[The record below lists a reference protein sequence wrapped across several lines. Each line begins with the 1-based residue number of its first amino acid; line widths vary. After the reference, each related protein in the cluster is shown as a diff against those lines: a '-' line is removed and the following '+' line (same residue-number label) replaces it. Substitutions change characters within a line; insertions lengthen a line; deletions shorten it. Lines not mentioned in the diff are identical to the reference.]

1 MATKKK
7 YESMRI
13 MSLEGSVLYK
23 NEGFTALK
31 NGKPDPDAFRGM
43 LDESLDTLKL
53 KEVYKKH
60 EDEIGYPYLD
70 GKKLFCRAV
79 VNLSFNRAVKLYES
93 YGNRYVLNGYSV
105 TDADMEDHV
114 CIRSV
119 NGKPTLIAI
128 EVSYKDKDGYAP
140 VEGPIS
146 DMLIGKYF
154 EYDAETR
161 SYKRSDKTIPSDVT
175 CQEIREYLY
184 TYGFDIDGVHYV
196 RYKRSAGA
204 SRDGRCLFIAEPL
217 YADMMSWSSCDLSG
231 DTASD
236 QASWQAYIALTLSSI
251 ENTIEL
257 PKKAILVIRD
267 RVSRFT
273 ADAVCVKETD
283 THDLMAEEEETEVE
297 NVIWDGEAL
306 LDAGVF
312 FENGYNEHG
321 MMLLRNRFFKTCA
334 FNTNLQDW
342 FFDNDITEIS
352 QLAGFT
358 TARKIE
364 DIKLVVTES
373 SIKYFKFMPKD
384 MPLAE
389 KCKRWLDAMY
399 EGKNNSTFGVVK
411 ADHDAP
417 LMDGRMAYTNY
428 QLLNTLGLTREGIG
442 KLLEPSF
449 DYLQAMLNKSPF
461 LRYQINM
468 TTDHATIAEKELPDL
483 AKYRRDTVLDMSCRT
498 PLFEQTEFYKSFRS
512 DTTKYFKKRLKKGR
526 VAVCGNYEVLFGNA
540 YEFLVALTD
549 EDYEPT
555 ESFSL
560 EDGQVCTTGFAHGD
574 TVLCARSPH
583 ITMGNL
589 YLAENVHCYDL
600 LRYFNLTPNIICVN
614 AIESNIQQRLNGC
627 DYDSDSMLVTND
639 PWIIA
644 GVTSCYN
651 ILKVPVCKAEP
662 IGKTDYDNTPKSLAR
677 LDQTIAKNKIG
688 EIVNLSQFLNC
699 LLWDSLFREDEACD
713 YVPMQV
719 YYDICIL
726 AVMSGMEIDKAKRLY
741 SADSSK
747 VLARLRHYRK
757 NFKKKHGGNLP
768 AFYKY
773 IVGDESADVGENTVS
788 LEAPMA
794 FVHDA
799 VASHTGRAAYTKTIP
814 LSELF
819 ELDATDAG
827 ANDTHKKQNIIAA
840 VKEAHTKITAMQTA
854 MKEADDDEKLI
865 LCDEANEVYQT
876 CLKIVSKN
884 VVNDHIL
891 CMLLSEIDQPD
902 KSKYDIKS
910 ARYLLF
916 ASLLYE
922 DNRRLLSRL
931 KVTEGFVPYDLVRIE
946 PEDVPSGGQPD
957 MIYGFPHGRL
967 IIQ

>member
-60 EDEIGYPYLD
+60 ENEIDYPYLD

-140 VEGPIS
+140 VEEPIA
-146 DMLIGKYF
+146 DMMISKYF

-217 YADMMSWSSCDLSG
+217 YADMMAWSSCDLSG

-236 QASWQAYIALTLSSI
+236 QASWQAYTALTLSSI

-273 ADAVCVKETD
+273 ADAVCVKETE

-306 LDAGVF
+306 LDASAF

-373 SIKYFKFMPKD
+373 SIKYFKFMPKE
-384 MPLAE
+384 MPFAE

-662 IGKTDYDNTPKSLAR
+662 IGKTDYENTPKSLAK

-741 SADSSK
+741 SADSAK

-757 NFKKKHGGNLP
+757 NFKAKHGGNLP
-768 AFYKY
+768 AFYKF
-773 IVGDESADVGENTVS
+773 IVGDESADVGEDTVS

-819 ELDATDAG
+819 DLDVTDAG

-884 VVNDHIL
+884 VTGDHIL
-891 CMLLSEIDQPD
+891 CMLLSEIDHPD

>member
-1 MATKKK
+1 MATKR

-23 NEGFTALK
+23 NEGFTATK
-31 NGKPDPDAFRGM
+31 NGKPDPQAFRGV

-53 KEVYKKH
+53 AEVYDQH
-60 EDEIGYPYLD
+60 EREIGYPYLD
-70 GKKLFCRAV
+70 GKKRFCRAV
-79 VNLSFNRAVKLYES
+79 VSLSFNRAVKVYES

-105 TDADMEDHV
+105 TDEDMEDHV
-114 CIRSV
+114 CIRIV
-119 NGKPTLIAI
+119 NGAPTLIAI
-128 EVSYKDKDGYAP
+128 EVSYKERTDYLP
-140 VEGPIS
+140 VEEPIS
-146 DMLIGKYF
+146 DGILGKYF
-154 EYDAETR
+154 KYDADTR
-161 SYKRSDKTIPSDVT
+161 SYKRSDKTIPSDVS
-175 CQEIREYLY
+175 CQEIREHLY
-184 TYGFDIDGVHYV
+184 THGFDIDGIHYV

-204 SRDGRCLFIAEPL
+204 SRNGKCLFIAEPL
-217 YADMMSWSSCDLSG
+217 YADMMAWSSCDLSA

-251 ENTIEL
+251 ESTIKL
-257 PKKAILVIRD
+257 PKKSILIIRD

-273 ADAVCVKETD
+273 AEAVCVKETD
-283 THDLMAEEEETEVE
+283 AHDLRAEEEETEIE

-306 LDAGVF
+306 LDASVF
-312 FENGYNEHG
+312 FENGYNDHG

-342 FFDNDITEIS
+342 FFDNDIEYVS
-352 QLAGFT
+352 QLAGYT
-358 TARKIE
+358 TARDIE
-364 DIKLVVTES
+364 DIKLVITES
-373 SIKYFKFMPKD
+373 SVKYLKFMPKD
-384 MPLAE
+384 MPFE
-389 KCKRWLDAMY
+389 QKCRRFLDALY
-399 EGKNNSTFGVVK
+399 EGKNNSVFGVVK

-417 LMDGRMAYTNY
+417 LMDGDMAYTNY

-442 KLLEPSF
+442 KLLEHSF
-449 DYLQAMLNKSPF
+449 DYLQDMLDRSPI

-468 TTDHATIAEKELPDL
+468 TTDHATIAEQELPDL
-483 AKYRRDTVLDMSCRT
+483 AKYRRDTVLDMTCRT

-512 DTTKYFKKRLKKGR
+512 DTTKYFKRRLKKGR

-549 EDYEPT
+549 ENYEPT
-555 ESFSL
+555 FSFSL

-589 YLAENVHCYDL
+589 YLAKNVHCYDL

-662 IGKTDYDNTPKSLAR
+662 IGKTDYENTPKSLAM

-741 SADSSK
+741 SADSTK
-747 VLARLRHYRK
+747 VLARLRHYRQ
-757 NFKKKHGGNLP
+757 NFKKKNGGNLP
-768 AFYKY
+768 AFYKF
-773 IVGDESADVGENTVS
+773 IVGDESADVGENTAK
-788 LEAPMA
+788 LEAPMS

-799 VASHTGRAAYTKTIP
+799 VAAFPGRAAYTKNIP

-819 ELDATDAG
+819 ELDPTDTG
-827 ANDTHKKQNIIAA
+827 ANDTHKKQNIIKA
-840 VKEAHTKITAMQTA
+840 VTEAHTQITAMQTA

-865 LCDEANEVYQT
+865 LCDEANEVYQI
-876 CLKIVSKN
+876 CLKTVSKN

-891 CMLLSEIDQPD
+891 CMLLSEIDHPD

-931 KVTEGFVPYDLVRIE
+931 KTVEGFQPYDLVRVD
-946 PEDVPSGGQPD
+946 PESVPEGYRTEN
-957 MIYGFPHGRL
+957 IYGFPHGHLL
-967 IIQ
+967 IK

>member
-1 MATKKK
+1 MATKR

-23 NEGFTALK
+23 NEGFSATK
-31 NGKPDPDAFRGM
+31 NGKLDPQAFRGV

-53 KEVYKKH
+53 AEIYERH

-70 GKKLFCRAV
+70 GKKRFCRAV
-79 VNLSFNRAVKLYES
+79 VNLSFNRAIKMYES
-93 YGNRYVLNGYSV
+93 YGNRYVLNGYKV
-105 TDADMEDHV
+105 TDEDMEDHV
-114 CIRSV
+114 CFCTV
-119 NGKPTLIAI
+119 GGKPTLIAI
-128 EVSYKDKDGYAP
+128 EVSYREDRGYAP
-140 VEGPIS
+140 VEEPLP
-146 DMLIGKYF
+146 DALLGKYF
-154 EYDAETR
+154 KYDPETR
-161 SYKRSDKTIPSDVT
+161 SYKRSDKVIPTAFT
-175 CQEIREYLY
+175 CQDIREYLY
-184 TYGFDIDGVHYV
+184 THGFDIDGIHYV

-204 SRDGRCLFIAEPL
+204 SRNGKCLFIAEPL
-217 YADMMSWSSCDLSG
+217 YADMMAWSSCDLSA

-251 ENTIEL
+251 ENVIKL
-257 PKKAILVIRD
+257 PKKSILIIRD
-267 RVSRFT
+267 RVSRFK

-283 THDLMAEEEETEVE
+283 AHDLRAEEEETEIE

-306 LDAGVF
+306 LDAEVF
-312 FENGYNEHG
+312 NKNGYSAHG

-342 FFDNDITEIS
+342 FFDNDIEYVS
-352 QLAGFT
+352 QLAGYT
-358 TARKIE
+358 TARDIK
-364 DIKLVVTES
+364 DIKLVITES
-373 SIKYFKFMPKD
+373 SVKYLKFMPKD
-384 MPLAE
+384 MSFEE
-389 KCKRWLDAMY
+389 KCKHFLDALY
-399 EGKNNSTFGVVK
+399 EGKNNSEFGVVK

-417 LMDGRMAYTNY
+417 LMHGDMSYTNY

-449 DYLQAMLNKSPF
+449 RYLQDMLDRSPV
-461 LRYQINM
+461 LRYQINI
-468 TTDHATIAEKELPDL
+468 TTVHATIAEQELPDL
-483 AKYRRDTVLDMSCRT
+483 AKYRRDTVLDMTCRT

-512 DTTKYFKKRLKKGR
+512 DTTKYFKRRLRKGR
-526 VAVCGNYEVLFGNA
+526 VAVCGNYQVLFGNA
-540 YEFLVALTD
+540 YEFLLALTD
-549 EDYEPT
+549 ESYEPT

-560 EDGQVCTTGFAHGD
+560 EDGQVCTTGFAHGEM
-574 TVLCARSPH
+574 VLCARSPH

-589 YLAENVHCYDL
+589 YLARNTHSYDL

-639 PWIIA
+639 EWIIA
-644 GVTSCYN
+644 GVTGCYN

-662 IGKTDYDNTPKSLAR
+662 IGKTDYVNTPRSLAA

-699 LLWDSLFREDEACD
+699 LLWDA
-713 YVPMQV
+713 YVTGESEYHPLDI
-719 YYDICIL
+719 YRDICVL

-741 SADSSK
+741 SADSTK
-747 VLARLRHYRK
+747 VLSRLRHYRQ
-757 NFKKKHGGNLP
+757 NFKKKNGGNLP
-768 AFYKY
+768 AFYKF
-773 IVGDESADVGENTVS
+773 IVGDESADVGENKAT
-788 LEAPMA
+788 LEAPMS

-799 VASHTGRAAYTKTIP
+799 VAAFPGRAAYTKTLL

-819 ELDATDAG
+819 ELDASDAG
-827 ANDTHKKQNIIAA
+827 PNDTHKKQNIIKA

-854 MKEADDDEKLI
+854 MKDADDDEKLI
-865 LCDEANEVYQT
+865 LCDEANEVYQA

-922 DNRRLLSRL
+922 DNRRLLS
-931 KVTEGFVPYDLVRIE
+931 KIKTVEGFEPYDLVRVD
-946 PEDVPSGGQPD
+946 PEIVPEGYRTEN
-957 MIYGFPHGRL
+957 IYGFPHGHLL
-967 IIQ
+967 IK

>member
-1 MATKKK
+1 MATKK
-7 YESMRI
+7 YEGMRI

-23 NEGFTALK
+23 NEGFTAIK
-31 NGKPDPDAFRGM
+31 DGKPDPQAFRGI

-53 KEVYKKH
+53 AEVYTRC

-70 GKKLFCRAV
+70 GKKRFCRAV
-79 VNLSFNRAVKLYES
+79 VNLSFNRAIKLYES
-93 YGNRYVLNGYSV
+93 YGNRYVLSGYSV

-114 CIRSV
+114 CIQSV

-140 VEGPIS
+140 VEEPIS

-154 EYDAETR
+154 EYDAETC
-161 SYKRSDKTIPSDVT
+161 SYKRSDKVIPTAFT
-175 CQEIREYLY
+175 CQDIREHLY
-184 TYGFDIDGVHYV
+184 THGFDIDGIHYV

-217 YADMMSWSSCDLSG
+217 YADMMAWSSCGLSADG
-231 DTASD
+231 IAD

-251 ENTIEL
+251 ENVIKL
-257 PKKAILVIRD
+257 PKKSILIIRD
-267 RVSRFT
+267 RVSRFK

-283 THDLMAEEEETEVE
+283 AHDLMAEEEETEIE
-297 NVIWDGEAL
+297 YVIWDGEAL
-306 LDAGVF
+306 LDASVF
-312 FENGYNEHG
+312 FESGYNDHG

-342 FFDNDITEIS
+342 FFDNDIEYVS
-352 QLAGFT
+352 QLAGYT
-358 TARKIE
+358 TAR
-364 DIKLVVTES
+364 DIKDVKLVITES
-373 SIKYFKFMPKD
+373 SVKYLKFMPKD
-384 MPLAE
+384 MSFAE
-389 KCKRWLDAMY
+389 KCKRFLDALY
-399 EGKNNSTFGVVK
+399 EGKNNSEFGVVK

-428 QLLNTLGLTREGIG
+428 QLLNTLGITREGIG

-449 DYLQAMLNKSPF
+449 RYLQDMLDRSPV

-468 TTDHATIAEKELPDL
+468 TIDHATIAEQELPDL
-483 AKYRRDTVLDMSCRT
+483 AKYRRDTVLDMTCRT

-512 DTTKYFKKRLKKGR
+512 DTTKYFKRRLKKGR
-526 VAVCGNYEVLFGNA
+526 VAVCGNYQVLFGNA
-540 YEFLVALTD
+540 YEFLLALTD
-549 EDYEPT
+549 ESYEPT
-555 ESFSL
+555 ESFSM
-560 EDGQVCTTGFAHGD
+560 EDGQVYTTGFTHGEM
-574 TVLCARSPH
+574 VLCARSPH

-589 YLAENVHCYDL
+589 YLARNTHSYDL
-600 LRYFNLTPNIICVN
+600 MRYFNLTPNIICVN
-614 AIESNIQQRLNGC
+614 AIENNIQQRLNGC

-639 PWIIA
+639 KWLVNGAIA
-644 GVTSCYN
+644 GYQL
-651 ILKVPVCKAEP
+651 LKVPVCKAEP
-662 IGKTDYDNTPKSLAR
+662 VGKTDYVNTPKSLAG

-699 LLWDSLFREDEACD
+699 LLWDGLFTEQGEQH
-713 YVPMQV
+713 PMDI
-719 YYDICIL
+719 YHDICIL
-726 AVMSGMEIDKAKRLY
+726 AVLSGMEIDKAKRLY
-741 SADSSK
+741 SVDSAK
-747 VLARLRHYRK
+747 VLSRLRHYRQ
-757 NFKKKHGGNLP
+757 NFKKKNGGNLP

-773 IVGDESADVGENTVS
+773 IVGDESNDVGENTAH
-788 LEAPMA
+788 LEAPMS

-799 VASHTGRAAYTKTIP
+799 VASHNGRAAYTSTVS
-814 LSELF
+814 LSDLF
-819 ELDATDAG
+819 ELDASDAG
-827 ANDTHKKQNIIAA
+827 ANDTHKKQNIIKA

-854 MKEADDDEKLI
+854 MKDTDDDEKLI
-865 LCDEANEVYQT
+865 LCDEANEVYQA

-891 CMLLSEIDQPD
+891 CMLLSEIDNPD

-922 DNRRLLSRL
+922 DNRRLLS
-931 KVTEGFVPYDLVRIE
+931 KIKTVEGFQPYDLVRVD
-946 PEDVPSGGQPD
+946 PESIPEGYRTED
-957 MIYGFPHGRL
+957 IYGFPHGHLL
-967 IIQ
+967 IK

>member
-114 CIRSV
+114 CIRSA

-140 VEGPIS
+140 VEEPIS

-161 SYKRSDKTIPSDVT
+161 SYRRSDKTIPSDVT

-184 TYGFDIDGVHYV
+184 THGFDIDGVHYV

-217 YADMMSWSSCDLSG
+217 YVDMMSWSSCDLSG

-549 EDYEPT
+549 ESYEPT
-555 ESFSL
+555 DSFSL
-560 EDGQVCTTGFAHGD
+560 DDGQVCTVGFAHGD

-819 ELDATDAG
+819 DLDVTDAG

-884 VVNDHIL
+884 VANDHIL
-891 CMLLSEIDQPD
+891 CMLLDEIDHPD

-922 DNRRLLSRL
+922 DNRRLLSKL
-931 KVTEGFVPYDLVRIE
+931 KTVEGFEPYDLVRIE

>member
-60 EDEIGYPYLD
+60 EGEIGYPCLD

-79 VNLSFNRAVKLYES
+79 VNLSFNRAIKLYES
-93 YGNRYVLNGYSV
+93 YGNRYVLNGYCV
-105 TDADMEDHV
+105 TDADMEDHA

-140 VEGPIS
+140 VEEPIS

-154 EYDAETR
+154 EYDTETR
-161 SYKRSDKTIPSDVT
+161 SYKRSNKTIPSDVT

-184 TYGFDIDGVHYV
+184 THGFDIDGVHYV

-236 QASWQAYIALTLSSI
+236 QASWQAYTALTLSSI

-747 VLARLRHYRK
+747 VLARLRHYRR
-757 NFKKKHGGNLP
+757 NFKAKHGGNLP
-768 AFYKY
+768 AFYKF

-819 ELDATDAG
+819 DLDATDAG
-827 ANDTHKKQNIIAA
+827 TNDTHKKQNIIAA

-884 VVNDHIL
+884 VTGDHIL
-891 CMLLSEIDQPD
+891 CMLLSEIDHPD

-922 DNRRLLSRL
+922 DNRRLLSKL
-931 KVTEGFVPYDLVRIE
+931 KTVEGFVPYDLVRIE

>member
-1 MATKKK
+1 MATKR

-53 KEVYKKH
+53 AEVYAQH

-70 GKKLFCRAV
+70 GKKRFCRAV

-93 YGNRYVLNGYSV
+93 YGNRYVLNGYTV
-105 TDADMEDHV
+105 TDVDMEDHV

-140 VEGPIS
+140 VEEPIS

-184 TYGFDIDGVHYV
+184 SYGFDIDGIHYV

-217 YADMMSWSSCDLSG
+217 YADMMTWSSCDLSA

-251 ENTIEL
+251 ENTIAL

-273 ADAVCVKETD
+273 DNVVCVKEND
-283 THDLMAEEEETEVE
+283 AHDLRAEEEETEIE

-306 LDAGVF
+306 LEAEVF
-312 FENGYNEHG
+312 NENGYGAHG

-342 FFDNDITEIS
+342 FFDNDITQIS
-352 QLAGFT
+352 QLAGYT
-358 TARKIE
+358 TARNIK
-364 DIKLVVTES
+364 DIKLVITES
-373 SIKYFKFMPKD
+373 SVKYFKFMPKD
-384 MPLAE
+384 MPFEE
-389 KCKRWLDAMY
+389 KCKRFLDALY
-399 EGKNNSTFGVVK
+399 EGKNTSSFGVVK

-417 LMDGRMAYTNY
+417 LMDGLMAHTNY

-449 DYLQAMLNKSPF
+449 NYLQDMLDRSPV

-483 AKYRRDTVLDMSCRT
+483 AKYRRDTVLDMTCRT

-512 DTTKYFKKRLKKGR
+512 DTTKYFKRRLRKGR
-526 VAVCGNYEVLFGNA
+526 VAVCGNYQVLFGNA

-549 EDYEPT
+549 ESYEPT

-560 EDGQVCTTGFAHGD
+560 EDGQVCTTGFAHGEM
-574 TVLCARSPH
+574 VLCARSPH

-589 YLAENVHCYDL
+589 YLARNTHSYDL

-644 GVTSCYN
+644 GVTGCYN

-662 IGKTDYDNTPKSLAR
+662 IGKTDYENTPRSLAK

-699 LLWDSLFREDEACD
+699 LLWDA
-713 YVPMQV
+713 YVTGESEYHPLDI
-719 YYDICIL
+719 YRDICVL

-741 SADSSK
+741 SADSTK
-747 VLARLRHYRK
+747 VLSRLRHYRQ
-757 NFKKKHGGNLP
+757 NFKKKNGGNLP
-768 AFYKY
+768 AFYKF
-773 IVGDESADVGENTVS
+773 IVGDESADVGENTAK
-788 LEAPMA
+788 LEAPMS

-799 VASHTGRAAYTKTIP
+799 VAAFPGRAAYTKT
-814 LSELF
+814 LSLSDLF
-819 ELDATDAG
+819 ELDASDAG
-827 ANDTHKKQNIIAA
+827 ANDTHKKQNIIKA

-854 MKEADDDEKLI
+854 MKEVSDDEKLI
-865 LCDEANEVYQT
+865 LCDEANEVYKA

-884 VVNDHIL
+884 VANDHIL
-891 CMLLSEIDQPD
+891 CMLLDEIDHPD

-922 DNRRLLSRL
+922 DNRRLLS
-931 KVTEGFVPYDLVRIE
+931 KIKTVEGFEPYDLVRVD
-946 PEDVPSGGQPD
+946 PEIVPEGYRTEN
-957 MIYGFPHGRL
+957 IYGFPHGHLL
-967 IIQ
+967 IK

>member
-1 MATKKK
+1 MATKK

-13 MSLEGSVLYK
+13 MSLEGSVLCK
-23 NEGFTALK
+23 NEGFTATK
-31 NGKPDPDAFRGM
+31 DGKPDPNVFRGI

-53 KEVYKKH
+53 AEVYGRH

-70 GKKLFCRAV
+70 GKKRFCRAV
-79 VNLSFNRAVKLYES
+79 ANLSFNRAIKVYES
-93 YGNRYVLNGYSV
+93 YGNRYVLNGYEV
-105 TDADMEDHV
+105 TDEDMEDHV
-114 CIRSV
+114 CFCTV
-119 NGKPTLIAI
+119 GGKPTLIAI
-128 EVSYKDKDGYAP
+128 DVSYREDSRYAP
-140 VEGPIS
+140 VEEPLP
-146 DMLIGKYF
+146 DALLGKYF
-154 EYDAETR
+154 KYDPETR
-161 SYKRSDKTIPSDVT
+161 SYKRSDKTIPTDVT
-175 CQEIREYLY
+175 CQEIREHLY
-184 TYGFDIDGVHYV
+184 THGFDIDGVHYV

-204 SRDGRCLFIAEPL
+204 SRNGKCLFIAEPL
-217 YADMMSWSSCDLSG
+217 YADMMAWSSCDLSA

-251 ENTIEL
+251 ENVIKL
-257 PKKAILVIRD
+257 PKKSILIIRD
-267 RVSRFT
+267 RVSRFK

-283 THDLMAEEEETEVE
+283 AHDLRAEEEETEIE

-306 LDAGVF
+306 LDASVF
-312 FENGYNEHG
+312 YDNGYNDHG

-342 FFDNDITEIS
+342 FFDNDITQIS
-352 QLAGFT
+352 QLAGYT
-358 TARKIE
+358 TARNIK
-364 DIKLVVTES
+364 DIKLVITES
-373 SIKYFKFMPKD
+373 SVKYLKFMPKD
-384 MPLAE
+384 MPFE
-389 KCKRWLDAMY
+389 QKCKRFLDALY
-399 EGKNNSTFGVVK
+399 EGKNNSEFGVVK

-417 LMDGRMAYTNY
+417 LMDGLMAHTNY

-449 DYLQAMLNKSPF
+449 RYLQDMLDRSPV

-468 TTDHATIAEKELPDL
+468 TTDHATIAEQELPDL
-483 AKYRRDTVLDMSCRT
+483 AKYRRDTVLDMTCRT

-526 VAVCGNYEVLFGNA
+526 VAVCGNYQVLFGNA
-540 YEFLVALTD
+540 YEFLLALTD
-549 EDYEPT
+549 ESYEPT

-560 EDGQVCTTGFAHGD
+560 DDGQVCTTAFAHGEM
-574 TVLCARSPH
+574 VLCARSPH

-589 YLAENVHCYDL
+589 YLARNVHCYDL

-639 PWIIA
+639 EWIIA
-644 GVTSCYN
+644 GVTGCYD

-662 IGKTDYDNTPKSLAR
+662 IGKTDYDNTPRSLAA

-699 LLWDSLFREDEACD
+699 LLWDGLFTEQGEHH
-713 YVPMQV
+713 PMDI
-719 YYDICIL
+719 YHDICIL
-726 AVMSGMEIDKAKRLY
+726 AVLSGMEIDKAKRLY
-741 SADSSK
+741 SADSTK
-747 VLARLRHYRK
+747 VLSRLRHYRQNYK
-757 NFKKKHGGNLP
+757 RDHGGNLP

-773 IVGDESADVGENTVS
+773 IVGDETPDVGENNAH

-799 VASHTGRAAYTKTIP
+799 VAAFSGRAAYTRTLP
-814 LSELF
+814 LSEIF
-819 ELDATDAG
+819 ELDATDTG
-827 ANDTHKKQNIIAA
+827 ANDTHKKQNIIKA

-854 MKEADDDEKLI
+854 MKDANDDEKLI
-865 LCDEANEVYQT
+865 LCDEANEVYQA

-884 VVNDHIL
+884 VANDHIL
-891 CMLLSEIDQPD
+891 CMLLDEIDHSD

-922 DNRRLLSRL
+922 DNRRLLS
-931 KVTEGFVPYDLVRIE
+931 KIKTVDGFEPYDLVRVD
-946 PEDVPSGGQPD
+946 PEIVPEGYRTEN
-957 MIYGFPHGRL
+957 IYGFPHGHLL
-967 IIQ
+967 IK

>member
-1 MATKKK
+1 MATKK

-13 MSLEGSVLYK
+13 MSLEGSMLCK
-23 NEGFTALK
+23 GDELTATK
-31 NGKPDPDAFRGM
+31 DCKPDPNAFRGI

-53 KEVYKKH
+53 AEVYARY

-70 GKKLFCRAV
+70 GKKRFCRSV
-79 VNLSFNRAVKLYES
+79 VNLSFNRAIKVYES

-114 CIRSV
+114 CIQSV

-140 VEGPIS
+140 VEEPLPGA
-146 DMLIGKYF
+146 LLGKYF
-154 EYDAETR
+154 KYDAETR
-161 SYKRSDKTIPSDVT
+161 SYKRSDKVIPTAFT
-175 CQEIREYLY
+175 CQDIREHLY
-184 TYGFDIDGVHYV
+184 THGFDIDGIHYV

-217 YADMMSWSSCDLSG
+217 YADMMAWSSCDLSA

-251 ENTIEL
+251 ENIIKL
-257 PKKAILVIRD
+257 PKKSILIIRD

-273 ADAVCVKETD
+273 ENVVCVKEND
-283 THDLMAEEEETEVE
+283 AHDLMAEEEETEIE

-306 LDAGVF
+306 LDAEVF
-312 FENGYNEHG
+312 NKNGYGAHG

-342 FFDNDITEIS
+342 FFDNDITQIS
-352 QLAGFT
+352 QLAGYT
-358 TARKIE
+358 TARNIK
-364 DIKLVVTES
+364 DIKLVITES
-373 SIKYFKFMPKD
+373 SVKYLKFMPKD
-384 MPLAE
+384 MPFEE
-389 KCKRWLDAMY
+389 KCKRFLDALY
-399 EGKNNSTFGVVK
+399 EGKNTSTFGVVK

-417 LMDGRMAYTNY
+417 LMHGDMAYTNY

-449 DYLQAMLNKSPF
+449 RYLQDMLDRSPV

-483 AKYRRDTVLDMSCRT
+483 AKYRRDTVLDMTCRT

-512 DTTKYFKKRLKKGR
+512 DTTKYFKRRLRKGR
-526 VAVCGNYEVLFGNA
+526 VAVCGNYQVLFGNA
-540 YEFLVALTD
+540 YEFLVALTY
-549 EDYEPT
+549 ESYEPT

-589 YLAENVHCYDL
+589 YLARNTHSYDL

-639 PWIIA
+639 EWIIA
-644 GVTSCYN
+644 GVTGCYN

-662 IGKTDYDNTPKSLAR
+662 IGKTDYENTPRSLAA

-699 LLWDSLFREDEACD
+699 LLWDGLFTEQGEHH
-713 YVPMQV
+713 PMDI
-719 YYDICIL
+719 YHDICIL
-726 AVMSGMEIDKAKRLY
+726 AVLSGMEIDKAKRLY
-741 SADSSK
+741 SADSTK
-747 VLARLRHYRK
+747 VLSRLRHYRQNYK
-757 NFKKKHGGNLP
+757 RDHGGNLP
-768 AFYKY
+768 TFYKY
-773 IVGDESADVGENTVS
+773 IVGDETPDVGENTVS

-891 CMLLSEIDQPD
+891 CMLLSEIDHPD

-922 DNRRLLSRL
+922 DNRRLLS
-931 KVTEGFVPYDLVRIE
+931 KIKTVEGFKPYDLVRVD
-946 PEDVPSGGQPD
+946 PEIVPEGYRTEN
-957 MIYGFPHGRL
+957 IYGFPHGHLL
-967 IIQ
+967 IK

>member
-1 MATKKK
+1 MATKK

-23 NEGFTALK
+23 NEGFTATK
-31 NGKPDPDAFRGM
+31 DGKPDPQAFRGI

-53 KEVYKKH
+53 AEVYARH
-60 EDEIGYPYLD
+60 EDEMGYPYLD
-70 GKKLFCRAV
+70 GKKRFCRAV
-79 VNLSFNRAVKLYES
+79 VNFSFNRAVKVYES
-93 YGNRYVLNGYSV
+93 YGNRYVLNGYKV
-105 TDADMEDHV
+105 TDEDMEDHV
-114 CIRSV
+114 CFCMV
-119 NGKPTLIAI
+119 GNQPTLIAI
-128 EVSYKDKDGYAP
+128 DVSYREDSGYSP
-140 VEGPIS
+140 VEEPLP
-146 DMLIGKYF
+146 DALLGKYF
-154 EYDAETR
+154 KYDAETC
-161 SYKRSDKTIPSDVT
+161 SYKRSDKVIPTAFT
-175 CQEIREYLY
+175 CQDIREHLY
-184 TYGFDIDGVHYV
+184 THGFDIDGIHYV

-217 YADMMSWSSCDLSG
+217 YADMMAWSSCDLSA

-251 ENTIEL
+251 EDTIKL
-257 PKKAILVIRD
+257 PKKSILIIRD

-273 ADAVCVKETD
+273 ENVVCVKEND
-283 THDLMAEEEETEVE
+283 AHDLMAEEEETEIE

-306 LDAGVF
+306 LDASVF
-312 FENGYNEHG
+312 YENGYNNHG

-342 FFDNDITEIS
+342 FFDNDITQIS
-352 QLAGFT
+352 QLAGYT

-364 DIKLVVTES
+364 DIKLVITES
-373 SIKYFKFMPKD
+373 SVKYFKFMPKD
-384 MPLAE
+384 MPFEE
-389 KCKRWLDAMY
+389 KCKRFLDALY
-399 EGKNNSTFGVVK
+399 EGKNTSTFGVVK

-417 LMDGRMAYTNY
+417 LMDGLMAHTNY

-483 AKYRRDTVLDMSCRT
+483 AKYRRDTVLDMTCRT

-549 EDYEPT
+549 ESYEPT

-560 EDGQVCTTGFAHGD
+560 DDGQVCTTGFAHGD

-589 YLAENVHCYDL
+589 YLARNTHSYDL

-699 LLWDSLFREDEACD
+699 LLWDSLFREDEASD

-747 VLARLRHYRK
+747 VLARLRHYRR
-757 NFKKKHGGNLP
+757 NFKAKHGGNLP
-768 AFYKY
+768 AFYKF

-931 KVTEGFVPYDLVRIE
+931 KVTDGFVPYDLVRIE
-946 PEDVPSGGQPD
+946 PEDVLSGSQPD

>member
-1 MATKKK
+1 MATKK

-23 NEGFTALK
+23 NEGFTATK
-31 NGKPDPDAFRGM
+31 NGKPDPQAFRGV

-53 KEVYKKH
+53 AEVYDQHKS
-60 EDEIGYPYLD
+60 EIGYPYIE
-70 GKKLFCRAV
+70 GKKRFCRAV
-79 VNLSFNRAVKLYES
+79 VNLSFNRAIKVYES
-93 YGNRYVLNGYSV
+93 YGNRYVLNGYEV
-105 TDADMEDHV
+105 TDEDMEDHV
-114 CIRSV
+114 CFCMV
-119 NGKPTLIAI
+119 GGKPTLIAI
-128 EVSYKDKDGYAP
+128 DVSYREDSRYAP
-140 VEGPIS
+140 VEEPLP
-146 DMLIGKYF
+146 DALLGKYF
-154 EYDAETR
+154 KYDADTR

-175 CQEIREYLY
+175 CQEIREHLY
-184 TYGFDIDGVHYV
+184 THGFDIDGIHYV

-204 SRDGRCLFIAEPL
+204 SRNGKCLFIAEPL
-217 YADMMSWSSCDLSG
+217 YADMMTWSSCDLSA

-251 ENTIEL
+251 ESTIKL
-257 PKKAILVIRD
+257 PKKSILIIRD

-283 THDLMAEEEETEVE
+283 AHDLRAEEEETEIE

-306 LDAGVF
+306 MDASVF
-312 FENGYNEHG
+312 EENGYGGHG

-342 FFDNDITEIS
+342 FFDNDITQIS
-352 QLAGFT
+352 QLAGYT
-358 TARKIE
+358 TARDIK
-364 DIKLVVTES
+364 DIKLVITES
-373 SIKYFKFMPKD
+373 SVKHLKFMPKD
-384 MPLAE
+384 MPLE
-389 KCKRWLDAMY
+389 QSFKRWLDAMY
-399 EGKNNSTFGVVK
+399 EGKNTSTFGVVK

-417 LMDGRMAYTNY
+417 LMHGDMAYTNY
-428 QLLNTLGLTREGIG
+428 QLINTVGLTREGIG
-442 KLLEPSF
+442 KLLEHSF
-449 DYLQAMLNKSPF
+449 NYLQDMLDRSPI

-468 TTDHATIAEKELPDL
+468 TTDHATIAEQELPDL
-483 AKYRRDTVLDMSCRT
+483 AKYRRDTILDMTCRT

-589 YLAENVHCYDL
+589 YLAKNVHCYDL

-627 DYDSDSMLVTND
+627 DYDSDSMLVTNNE
-639 PWIIA
+639 WIVG
-644 GVTSCYN
+644 GVVSAYK

-662 IGKTDYDNTPKSLAR
+662 VGKTDYVNMPKSLAK

-699 LLWDSLFREDEACD
+699 LLWNALFTDDECD
-713 YVPMQV
+713 YHPMDI
-719 YYDICIL
+719 YHDICVL

-741 SADSSK
+741 SADSTK
-747 VLARLRHYRK
+747 VLARLRHYRQ
-757 NFKKKHGGNLP
+757 NFKKKNGGNLP
-768 AFYKY
+768 AFYKF
-773 IVGDESADVGENTVS
+773 IVGDESADVGENTAK

-799 VASHTGRAAYTKTIP
+799 VAAFPGRAAYTKNIS
-814 LSELF
+814 LSDLF

-827 ANDTHKKQNIIAA
+827 ANDTHKKQNIIKA

-854 MKEADDDEKLI
+854 MKNADDDEKLI
-865 LCDEANEVYQT
+865 LCGEANEIYT
-876 CLKIVSKN
+876 ECLEKVSKN
-884 VVNDHIL
+884 VVNDHVL
-891 CMLLSEIDQPD
+891 CMLLSEIDHPD

-931 KVTEGFVPYDLVRIE
+931 KTVEGFQPYDLVRVK
-946 PEDVPSGGQPD
+946 PEIVPEGYRTEN
-957 MIYGFPHGRL
+957 IYGFPHAHML
-967 IIQ
+967 IK

>member
-1 MATKKK
+1 MATKK

-13 MSLEGSVLYK
+13 MSLEGSMLCK
-23 NEGFTALK
+23 GDEFTATK
-31 NGKPDPDAFRGM
+31 DGKPDPQAFRGI

-53 KEVYKKH
+53 AEVYARH

-70 GKKLFCRAV
+70 GKKRFCRAV
-79 VNLSFNRAVKLYES
+79 VNLSFNRAIKVYES
-93 YGNRYVLNGYSV
+93 YGNRYVLNGYEV
-105 TDADMEDHV
+105 TDEDMEDHV
-114 CIRSV
+114 CFCMV
-119 NGKPTLIAI
+119 GGKPTLIAI
-128 EVSYKDKDGYAP
+128 DVSYREDRGYAP
-140 VEGPIS
+140 VEEPLP
-146 DMLIGKYF
+146 DALLGKYF
-154 EYDAETR
+154 KYDPETR
-161 SYKRSDKTIPSDVT
+161 SYKRSDKVIPTAFT
-175 CQEIREYLY
+175 CQDIREHLY
-184 TYGFDIDGVHYV
+184 THGFDIDGIHYV

-217 YADMMSWSSCDLSG
+217 YTDMMAWSSCDLSA

-251 ENTIEL
+251 ESTIKL
-257 PKKAILVIRD
+257 PKKSILIIRD

-273 ADAVCVKETD
+273 ENVVCVKEND
-283 THDLMAEEEETEVE
+283 AHDLRAEEEETEIE

-306 LDAGVF
+306 LDASVF
-312 FENGYNEHG
+312 HENGYNDHG

-342 FFDNDITEIS
+342 FFDNDITQIS
-352 QLAGFT
+352 QLAGYT
-358 TARKIE
+358 TARNIK
-364 DIKLVVTES
+364 DIKLVITES
-373 SIKYFKFMPKD
+373 SVKYFKFMPKD
-384 MPLAE
+384 MPFE
-389 KCKRWLDAMY
+389 QKCRRFLEALY
-399 EGKNNSTFGVVK
+399 EGKNTSTFGVVK
-411 ADHDAP
+411 SDHDAP
-417 LMDGRMAYTNY
+417 LMHGDMAYTNY

-449 DYLQAMLNKSPF
+449 RYLQDMLDRSPV

-483 AKYRRDTVLDMSCRT
+483 AKYRRDTVLDMTCRT
-498 PLFEQTEFYKSFRS
+498 PLFEQTKFYKSFRS
-512 DTTKYFKKRLKKGR
+512 DTTKYFKRRLKKGR
-526 VAVCGNYEVLFGNA
+526 VAVCGNYQVLFGNA

-549 EDYEPT
+549 ESYEPT

-589 YLAENVHCYDL
+589 YLAKNVHCYDL

-757 NFKKKHGGNLP
+757 NFKAKHGGNLP
-768 AFYKY
+768 AFYKF

-884 VVNDHIL
+884 VANDHIL
-891 CMLLSEIDQPD
+891 CMLLDEIDHPD

-922 DNRRLLSRL
+922 DNRRLLSKL
-931 KVTEGFVPYDLVRIE
+931 KTVEGFVPYDLVRIE

>member
-1 MATKKK
+1 MATKK

-23 NEGFTALK
+23 NEGFTATK
-31 NGKPDPDAFRGM
+31 DGKPDPQAFRGI

-53 KEVYKKH
+53 AEVYDRH

-70 GKKLFCRAV
+70 GKKRFCRAV
-79 VNLSFNRAVKLYES
+79 VNLSFNRAVKVFES
-93 YGNRYVLNGYSV
+93 YGNRYVLNGYRV
-105 TDADMEDHV
+105 TDEDMQDHV
-114 CIRSV
+114 CVRIV
-119 NGKPTLIAI
+119 NGIPTLIAI
-128 EVSYKDKDGYAP
+128 DVSFRENSGYVH
-140 VEGPIS
+140 VEKPIPDS
-146 DMLIGKYF
+146 ILGKYF
-154 EYDAETR
+154 KYDADTR
-161 SYKRSDKTIPSDVT
+161 SYKRSDKTIPTDIT

-184 TYGFDIDGVHYV
+184 THGLDIDGIHYV

-217 YADMMSWSSCDLSG
+217 YADMMAWSSCDLSA

-251 ENTIEL
+251 ESTIKL
-257 PKKAILVIRD
+257 PKKSILIIRD

-273 ADAVCVKETD
+273 ENVVCVEKTD
-283 THDLMAEEEETEVE
+283 GHDLKAEEEETEIE

-306 LDAGVF
+306 LDASVF
-312 FENGYNEHG
+312 FENGYGNHG

-342 FFDNDITEIS
+342 FFDNDITQVS
-352 QLAGFT
+352 RLAGYT
-358 TARKIE
+358 TARDIK
-364 DIKLVVTES
+364 DIKLVITES
-373 SIKYFKFMPKD
+373 SVKYFKFMPKD
-384 MPLAE
+384 MPFE
-389 KCKRWLDAMY
+389 QKCRRFLDALY
-399 EGKNNSTFGVVK
+399 EGNNSSVFGVVK

-417 LMDGRMAYTNY
+417 LMDGMMAYTNY
-428 QLLNTLGLTREGIG
+428 QLLNTIGLTREGVD

-449 DYLQAMLNKSPF
+449 EYLQDMLNRSPF

-468 TTDHATIAEKELPDL
+468 TTDHATIAENEVPDL

-512 DTTKYFKKRLKKGR
+512 DTVRYFKERLRKGR
-526 VAVCGNYEVLFGNA
+526 IAVSGNYQVLFGNA
-540 YEFLVALTD
+540 YEFLWALTD
-549 EDYEPT
+549 ESYEPT
-555 ESFSL
+555 FSFSL
-560 EDGQVCTTGFAHGD
+560 DDGQVCTTGFAHGEM
-574 TVLCARSPH
+574 VLCVRSPH

-589 YLAENVHCYDL
+589 YLAQNAHCYDL

-639 PWIIA
+639 EWIVN
-644 GVTSCYN
+644 GVVNAYD

-662 IGKTDYDNTPKSLAR
+662 VGTTDYVNTPKSLAG

-699 LLWDSLFREDEACD
+699 LLWDGLFTERGEHH
-713 YVPMQV
+713 PMDI
-719 YYDICIL
+719 YHDICTL
-726 AVMSGMEIDKAKRLY
+726 AVLSGMEIDKAKRLY
-741 SADSSK
+741 AVDSAK
-747 VLARLRHYRK
+747 VLSRLRHYRQNYKK
-757 NFKKKHGGNLP
+757 NHGGNLP
-768 AFYKY
+768 IFYKY
-773 IVGDESADVGENTVS
+773 IVGDESKDVGENTAH

-799 VASHTGRAAYTKTIP
+799 VDAFPGRAAYTKTVM
-814 LSELF
+814 LSDLF

-827 ANDTHKKQNIIAA
+827 ANDTHKKQNIIKA

-854 MKEADDDEKLI
+854 MKDADDDEKLI
-865 LCDEANEVYQT
+865 LCDEANEVYKA

-884 VVNDHIL
+884 VANDHIL
-891 CMLLSEIDQPD
+891 CMLLSEIDHPD

-922 DNRRLLSRL
+922 DNRRLLS
-931 KVTEGFVPYDLVRIE
+931 KIKTVEGFEPYDLVRVD
-946 PEDVPSGGQPD
+946 PESVPEGYRTED
-957 MIYGFPHGRL
+957 IYGFPHGHLL
-967 IIQ
+967 IK